1 MEFKETIQLLS
12 NRIIELKDNVITKEG
27 TKNAFILPLIQSLG
41 YNIFNPLEVIPDYS
55 SDRTIATDEKKEKIE
70 YAIVKEKKPIILIK
84 CEHWENDLQAK
95 DDTLVT
101 EFNKSDSRFG
111 MRTNGRVIKV
121 YTDLAESGKMD
132 KEPFLDIDLLAMK
145 DDQFDEL
152 KKFHK
157 VEFDIDRI
165 LYSANNKFIIELK
178 NAVQKELDDPSPDFV
193 KILIK
198 SVYEGTVT
206 KKIQDQFT
214 PLVKRSIS
222 EYLSSSTRV
231 ETENITY
238 QKDNNI
244 STKTTETS
252 TMDIPE
258 ILMEE
263 DTTIASISTSPPARG
278 EIVEGQYRHRR
289 YRRHLH

>member
-27 TKNAFILPLIQSLG
+27 TKNAFVLPLIQSLG

-55 SDRTIATDEKKEKIE
+55 SDPTIATDEKKEKIE

-95 DDTLVT
+95 GDTLVT

-231 ETENITY
+231 ETENIIY

-263 DTTIASISTSPPARG
+263 DTAIASISTSPPARG
-278 EIVEGQYRHRR
+278 GR
-289 YRRHLH
+289 